1 MFWSNWRRR
10 DIERHQ
16 PPAEALEAGEP
27 VQSTTIVF
35 HRNDSEQPIIHNLQ
49 GLWFAEA
56 LRGVLETLVQEH
68 YEPGVF
74 DECCEVLWQDGLRS
88 WSQEIDIY
96 ISMPGY

>member
-16 PPAEALEAGEP
+16 PPAEALAEP
-27 VQSTTIVF
+27 IQSTTIVF
-35 HRNDSEQPIIHNLQ
+35 HRNDSEQPILHNLQ

-74 DECCEVLWQDGLRS
+74 DECCEVLWQDGRN
-88 WSQEIDIY
+88 
-96 ISMPGY
+96 